1 MIKQRTIAIIGAGNS
16 GLAMAAHLLSY
27 GHKVQL
33 WNRSKGSIEKIRKTG
48 LIKAKGIINGR
59 FRVGLVTTNMRIAL
73 DGVELV
79 MITTPANSHKEIA
92 ERMAKYIKPNMLV
105 VLNPGRTCGAIE
117 FAKVLKDAGCTA
129 HVEIAETQTIIYTC
143 RKIAQDCVLILAFKR
158 QVLLCGLDPSHN
170 KSIIQRLPSFLQKY
184 FIAAKSMVETSLGN
198 VGMILHCAPMLF
210 NIGWIE
216 SPKTE
221 FKYYY
226 EGITPTVAKFLE
238 QLDKERVEVSVKLGQ
253 SVESTASWLRRTYG
267 VKGRNLY
274 ECIQSNPAYQSIDAP
289 SSLAHRYITEDVPCG
304 LVPLEALGRL
314 LGLPMKTTG
323 LIIDL
328 ACKVTGL
335 NYRVSGRNLKNLGLQ
350 RKIATQIK
358 HHLAGKGNNE
368 RQFCEK

>member
-1 MIKQRTIAIIGAGNS
+1 MIKQLSIAIIGAGSS
-16 GLAMAAHLLSY
+16 GLAMAAHLLSH
-27 GHKVQL
+27 GHKVKL
-33 WNRSKGSIEKIRKTG
+33 WNRSKDSIEKIKKTG
-48 LIKAKGIINGR
+48 LIKVEGVINSK
-59 FRVGLVTTNMRIAL
+59 FRIDLVTTNIRIAL

-79 MITTPANSHKEIA
+79 MITTPANSHREIA
-92 ERMAKYIKPNMLV
+92 EKMAKYIKPNMLI

-117 FAKVLKDAGCTA
+117 FVKALKNAGCIVHA
-129 HVEIAETQTIIYTC
+129 EIAETQTIIYTC

-158 QVLLCGLDPSHN
+158 QVLLCGLDSSRS
-170 KSIIQRLPSFLQKY
+170 KSIIQRLPSCLQRY

-216 SPKTE
+216 NSKTE

-226 EGITPTVAKFLE
+226 EGITPTVARFLE
-238 QLDKERVEVSVKLGQ
+238 QLDKERLEVAVRLGQ
-253 SVESTASWLRRTYG
+253 SVDSTSSWLRRTYG

-274 ECIQSNPAYQSIDAP
+274 DCIQNNSAYQTIDAP

-314 LGLPMKTTG
+314 FGLPMKTTG

-328 ACKVTGL
+328 ICRIYGVDFRE
-335 NYRVSGRNLKNLGLQ
+335 NGRNLKRLELTELSAQEIRRHFKYGQIRKKNL
-350 RKIATQIK
+350 
-358 HHLAGKGNNE
+358 
-368 RQFCEK
+368 